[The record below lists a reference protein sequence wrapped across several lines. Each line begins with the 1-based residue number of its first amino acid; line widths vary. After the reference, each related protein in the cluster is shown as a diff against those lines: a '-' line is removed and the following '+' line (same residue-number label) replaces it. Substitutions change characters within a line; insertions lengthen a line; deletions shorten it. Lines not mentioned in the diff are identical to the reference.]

1 MASIYEFIG
10 RTVVRVVWWRFGR
23 QLQIAG
29 AVALFAAGAAGYL
42 LSRRSPPEG

>member
-1 MASIYEFIG
+1 MASIYEYIG

-29 AVALFAAGAAGYL
+29 IATLICAGAAGYL
-42 LSRRSPPEG
+42 LSRRNPPEG

>member
-1 MASIYEFIG
+1 MSAVYEYIG

-29 AVALFAAGAAGYL
+29 IVALFLAGAAGYL
-42 LSRRSPPEG
+42 LSHRNPPEG